1 MSESVPP
8 ANDLSA
14 LTHSL
19 ADVIRDAA
27 GARAALVSISLVAEL
42 GRATKAM
49 ESRVAGWRA
58 ALAEVGAKLEAGRL
72 PATLERAYRH
82 LRQLLDSSLTDQDLF
97 QYLRNRRNWKPGDHD
112 ELTGGQIVAMVE
124 DDVRLVAEDR
134 PRDLAACAHCC
145 LDELQHLYDR
155 WLREPDPAH
164 RPDLTPVQRAAVGE
178 DADQYRQ
185 MAIKALE
192 VLAVRLAPAL
202 SRNRLMEFGWAGF
215 IAKDCPPVARFGV
228 TAPSE
233 VEWACRF
240 AAKVLATV
248 EALVDRP
255 GLLLD
260 ENFRRRPRATAA
272 DTLTAEQRSRLKEQ
286 WPRWQPALLELV
298 AGAGC
303 DWQKWQVKARWE
315 FAQLVHREEAA
326 VASPAAQPEARRDPA
341 PESDWEFK
349 LDGFRYKTM
358 WHDLS
363 GQKLR
368 LLKAFVDA
376 EDMTLS
382 HRRIDEV
389 CGDNLTLRA
398 YTYVCELNKALRKLL
413 ELDKRPVRP
422 IRGRHPG
429 GEKYY
434 RLHPPA

>member
-1 MSESVPP
+1 MPSD
-8 ANDLSA
+8 DLSA

-27 GARAALVSISLVAEL
+27 GARAALVSIPLVAEL

-58 ALAEVGAKLEAGRL
+58 ALAEVEAKLKAGRL
-72 PATLERAYRH
+72 PATPERAYRH
-82 LRQLLDSSLTDQDLF
+82 LRQLLGSSLTDQDLF
-97 QYLRNRRNWKPGDHD
+97 QYLRNRHNWKPGDHD

-124 DDVRLVAEDR
+124 HDVRLVAEDR

-164 RPDLTPVQRAAVGE
+164 WPDHTPVQRAAAGKDV
-178 DADQYRQ
+178 DLYRRL
-185 MAIKALE
+185 ATEALE
-192 VLAVRLAPAL
+192 ALASCLAPAL
-202 SRNRLMEFGWAGF
+202 SRNRPVEFGWAGF

-248 EALVDRP
+248 EALTDRP

-272 DTLTAEQRSRLKEQ
+272 DTLTAEQRAWLKEQ
-286 WPRWQPALLELV
+286 WPHWQPGLLELV
-298 AGAGC
+298 ATSAC
-303 DWQKWQVKARWE
+303 DWQAIQSKTRWE

-326 VASPAAQPEARRDPA
+326 AQPPTPDLLPPRRQGPEARQDEHAILTYSPMCAADLARHLGM
-341 PESDWEFK
+341 SD
-349 LDGFRYKTM
+349 
-358 WHDLS
+358 H
-363 GQKLR
+363 LR
-368 LLKAFVDA
+368 ALETFLRR
-376 EDMTLS
+376 
-382 HRRIDEV
+382 HRRDYPDCCVEIER
-389 CGDNLTLRA
+389 GGRRKNQ
-398 YTYVCELNKALRKLL
+398 ALYLY
-413 ELDKRPVRP
+413 RPADVW
-422 IRGRHPG
+422 
-429 GEKYY
+429 
-434 RLHPPA
+434 PALQEWRRTFKPRSSTDS